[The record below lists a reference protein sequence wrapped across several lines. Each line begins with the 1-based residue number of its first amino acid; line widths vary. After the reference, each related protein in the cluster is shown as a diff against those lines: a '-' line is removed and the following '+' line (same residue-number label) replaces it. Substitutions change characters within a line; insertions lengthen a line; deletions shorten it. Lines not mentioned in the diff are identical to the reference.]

1 MLSLSATFEKSNG
14 RKHTW
19 RMKNADPT
27 KTATEIKTSLEKLA
41 TLDVFEQ
48 DGVNFT
54 EKVVTAKFIETNER
68 WIIEKPKKRSKKK
81 QAAAPKQETAPV
93 KTVNEQSPVQTIKDP
108 KELIIQQS
116 LIMPG
121 MQEIL
126 FELPK
131 GIEPQYI
138 SQREALDL
146 VTAMLPEGGV
156 LEDFSAIEG
165 TQPIRFRLLV
175 KLEDENPA
183 SSPPKAKTRGNLI
196 ERLKRRL
203 E

>member
-27 KTATEIKTSLEKLA
+27 RSDAEIKTSLEKLA

-54 EKVVTAKFIETNER
+54 EKVVTAKFIETKER
-68 WIIEKPKKRSKKK
+68 WIIEKKPKERKKRQTKA
-81 QAAAPKQETAPV
+81 QKQETAPV
-93 KTVNEQSPVQTIKDP
+93 QAISEKKAEPTIQDP
-108 KELIIQQS
+108 KNLILQQRQV
-116 LIMPG
+116 IPG

-131 GIEPQYI
+131 GMEPQDI
-138 SQREALDL
+138 SQREALEL
-146 VTAMLPEGGV
+146 VTEMLPEGGI

-165 TQPIRFRLLV
+165 THPIRFRLLV
-175 KLEDENPA
+175 KLEDEKTA
-183 SSPPKAKTRGNLI
+183 SSPPKEKTRDRLI

>member
-1 MLSLSATFEKSNG
+1 MISLSATFEKSNG

-27 KTATEIKTSLEKLA
+27 RPAAEIRTSLEKLA

-68 WIIEKPKKRSKKK
+68 WIIEKKPKERKKRQTK
-81 QAAAPKQETAPV
+81 APKQETAPV
-93 KTVNEQSPVQTIKDP
+93 QAISEQKAEPTIQDP
-108 KELIIQQS
+108 KKLILQQRQV
-116 LIMPG
+116 IPG

-131 GIEPQYI
+131 GMEPQDI

-146 VTAMLPEGGV
+146 VAAMLPKGGI

-165 TQPIRFRLLV
+165 THPIRFRLLV
-175 KLEDENPA
+175 KLEDEKTA
-183 SSPPKAKTRGNLI
+183 SSPPKEKTRDRLI

>member
-27 KTATEIKTSLEKLA
+27 RSDAEIKTSLEKLA

-68 WIIEKPKKRSKKK
+68 WIIEKKPKERKKRQPK
-81 QAAAPKQETAPV
+81 ALKQETAPV
-93 KTVNEQSPVQTIKDP
+93 QAISEKNAEPTIQDP
-108 KELIIQQS
+108 KKLILQQRQV
-116 LIMPG
+116 IPG

-131 GIEPQYI
+131 GMEPQDI

-146 VTAMLPEGGV
+146 VAAMLPEGGI
-156 LEDFSAIEG
+156 LEDFSVIEG
-165 TQPIRFRLLV
+165 THPIRFRLLV
-175 KLEDENPA
+175 KLEDEKKA
-183 SSPPKAKTRGNLI
+183 SSPPKEKTRDRLI